1 MCGCGGGG
9 PRNVNVMLMRRQAI
23 ARRNRLA
30 NQQANNIE
38 QTINQNVEP
47 VQTPNPRRFIG
58 NRRRFPFVVRRRFL

>member
-30 NQQANNIE
+30 NQQVSNIE
-38 QTINQNVEP
+38 QTVTQNTEP
-47 VQTPNPRRFIG
+47 VQTPNHRRFGG
-58 NRRRFPFVVRRRFL
+58 NRRRFPFMVRRRFL